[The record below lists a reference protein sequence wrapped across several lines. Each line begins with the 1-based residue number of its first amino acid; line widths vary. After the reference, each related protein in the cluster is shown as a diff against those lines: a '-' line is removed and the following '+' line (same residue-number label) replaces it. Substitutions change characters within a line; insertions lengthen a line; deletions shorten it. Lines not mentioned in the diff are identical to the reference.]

1 MSLSTTITAEIT
13 KHELAHTV
21 EFSTAEYVRSHGR
34 EPRGRGC
41 WAFFPFGKS
50 DIADAVFVA
59 GQNTLTEAK
68 KIAAHHFAAN
78 GVTLVEVGS

>member
-1 MSLSTTITAEIT
+1 MSTTITADIP
-13 KHELAHTV
+13 KHELASSV
-21 EFSTAEYVRSHGR
+21 EFSTNAYVRSHGR

-41 WAFFPFGKS
+41 WAFFPAGKT

-68 KIAAHHFAAN
+68 KIAANHFAAN